1 MIKERKS
8 LASSPGAVADK
19 QIEGRRLKEAISAS
33 EHSLA
38 AVKATL
44 DSAAQRLPCDSHPR
58 APVGPEDVA
67 RVAFVHGTQPVF
79 AFQPR
84 SHEEL
89 GEALGLFDTA
99 AGVAIAGAG
108 FNVLRG
114 DGVLLEAALVRW
126 ALDRVRVR

>member
-1 MIKERKS
+1 M
-8 LASSPGAVADK
+8 ADK
-19 QIEGRRLKEAISAS
+19 QIEGRRLKEAIAAS

-38 AVKATL
+38 AIKSTL

-58 APVGPEDVA
+58 APVGPEDAA
-67 RVAFVHGTQPVF
+67 RVAFVHGSQPVF
-79 AFQPR
+79 AFPPR

-89 GEALGLFDTA
+89 GESLGLFDTA